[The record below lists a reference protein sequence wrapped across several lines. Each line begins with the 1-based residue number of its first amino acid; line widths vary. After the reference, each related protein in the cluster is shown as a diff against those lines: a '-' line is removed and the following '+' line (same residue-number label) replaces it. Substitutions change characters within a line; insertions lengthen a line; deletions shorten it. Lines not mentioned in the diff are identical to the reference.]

1 MVSPLPGKYEL
12 DGKDISNHEEK
23 GAMAGRAD
31 DGQPIPRVGLRFT
44 LRFQA
49 VGADEDVVS
58 RTWFCRKVIM
68 EQLHL
73 KVDVIYCLQ
82 WNQQEKAFDV
92 TLKDEQVYTKVAKDC
107 VAAAMQGRV
116 GDAMGI
122 WTGLGQFQVLL
133 GSGPEGFGGLGHP
146 PASFSLGADR
156 GYLFYPRQPAFC
168 RRCRQSG
175 HVEGGCAGASCRFC
189 GQRGHEAKDC
199 TVPKAC
205 HGCSGI
211 DHLYRSCPERRR
223 TFAEVAGAN
232 NRRETEFEDLLEGLI
247 QCQKNMFPVG
257 TGEAAAVERVPGGGS
272 GSDSVGRGPAGNT
285 DSTVA
290 ADLGVKP
297 GIRKIQEAFGTE
309 APEDNGD
316 CSQVGDSKR
325 PKTEGT
331 RRKGRAKEVVAVV
344 DEGDGQQKRE
354 GPGKDSDQGRG
365 KADDGHGLGGGMV
378 GEDPGVVGVG
388 LQSGLPLDRGLPAAP
403 LLQPPPLGD
412 DTQGGVVSPSTSS
425 SVVPV
430 LWADQMDSFSED
442 PYASSV
448 RAKKA
453 RQVVTGFRDSQ
464 GIVVTEE
471 GQVVRVAT
479 DHFRDSFKEK
489 DVGRGDDFLELL
501 DRQVPGDIVQA
512 LEVPLTVS
520 ELEGALNRMNKGKV
534 PGIDGLPVEFYAK
547 FWSILGPVLLE
558 VLTEV
563 LQAGEMSG
571 SLATGV
577 ISLLYKKGDRTEIG
591 NWRPLTMLCVDYK
604 LFIKLLAARMSLFLE
619 ELIHPDQACAV
630 PGRKI
635 TDSLLLIRDTIC
647 FARDRNFQLVV
658 LNLDFEKA
666 FDRLSHQYLFQVL
679 KQMGFPKRFIDWVAL
694 LYRGT
699 TSKFIVNGH
708 LTKAVNINCGVR
720 QGCPLSALLYIICI
734 EPLAQIL
741 RRDQQITGVHIPGSG
756 GLQTKCILYMD
767 DINLLCTDLLSVNRT
782 LDLTDW
788 FGQASGSKLN
798 ISKTQAQFYGP
809 WTETEKTGLPLTVTQ
824 TEQKILGIQFDNEGG
839 GKTNWTSLVGKV
851 RQRLGYWGLRGLTME
866 GKVLIIKAVIL
877 PLLLLVGSVFIPPR
891 RVLLELERA
900 IFYFLWGSKWE
911 RITRKEMKKSKQKGG
926 KGVPDLHLFLGSRY
940 AALHIYAAT
949 APSKN
954 PKTAAMTRFWMG
966 TFLRRIKILPIDLK
980 VPVSFNLPPPY
991 AFIQTFLKKLQL
1003 EQEGLHILPNH
1014 RSLLSVVQEREPVSP
1029 VHGLAFG
1036 EPSTVWCN
1044 VNHPTLTNR
1053 LRDMSWMVAHEILP
1067 VRSVMHSRG
1076 MAANPTCP
1084 RPGCGAPETVRHL
1097 LWECS
1102 AAVDQWAKAD
1112 SLQFP
1117 CLPAREVLTA
1127 QLVMYGVSQKQ
1138 DCSRVFSKQWLT
1150 LAAIKDAIWTS
1161 RNLLVRRHMQIPPV
1175 AVIRMAA
1182 ATIKSATCGTPRTQP
1197 QRRIASVLIRTKE
1210 SEPHG
1215 KGQSSAGP
1223 TLQERQVGRS
1233 NRVGVSSEHLDKT
1246 QRDTTC

>member
-1 MVSPLPGKYEL
+1 MLYLFILTILMSLTVSTINVRSVKSRVRAQTVLSFLNSYKSDVFLIQECSLPFLTHYRQWEEL
-12 DGKDISNHEEK
+12 WPQTSLWSGSNQNKNDGVAILIKNPQILVKGSTVVKDGRALLVHLTFMGKDFNVLNIYGFNDKNDRYDLLEELQPH
-23 GAMAGRAD
+23 MLGRA
-31 DGQPIPRVGLRFT
+31 PLVVG
-44 LRFQA
+44 
-49 VGADEDVVS
+49 
-58 RTWFCRKVIM
+58 
-68 EQLHL
+68 
-73 KVDVIYCLQ
+73 
-82 WNQQEKAFDV
+82 
-92 TLKDEQVYTKVAKDC
+92 
-107 VAAAMQGRV
+107 
-116 GDAMGI
+116 GDFNCI
-122 WTGLGQFQVLL
+122 LNK
-133 GSGPEGFGGLGHP
+133 S
-146 PASFSLGADR
+146 D
-156 GYLFYPRQPAFC
+156 
-168 RRCRQSG
+168 
-175 HVEGGCAGASCRFC
+175 
-189 GQRGHEAKDC
+189 
-199 TVPKAC
+199 
-205 HGCSGI
+205 
-211 DHLYRSCPERRR
+211 RRR
-223 TFAEVAGAN
+223 TGNDFTLDKTSVLLQKMCKDFKLTDCFKAMHPREEGFTWLSSDGTRASRIDYILTRDSPPTDARLTPVFFSDHTMLSCTLSLPHGVTTGRGLWKLNCSLLEDGDLVRQYREQYQEWQTLQDSYDTHAQWWEMVKRRTQTFFRQAGKIN
-232 NRRETEFEDLLEGLI
+232 KHRDNRRMMGLQKRLQRYFKLNQQGMDFNEEIKQIKIEMSVLAEIKSKGVILRSKEREIEEGEKCTRFFFKKI
-247 QCQKNMFPVG
+247 INK
-257 TGEAAAVERVPGGGS
+257 GGGIF
-272 GSDSVGRGPAGNT
+272 R
-285 DSTVA
+285 
-290 ADLGVKP
+290 L
-297 GIRKIQEAFGTE
+297 
-309 APEDNGD
+309 
-316 CSQVGDSKR
+316 
-325 PKTEGT
+325 KTENG
-331 RRKGRAKEVVAVV
+331 
-344 DEGDGQQKRE
+344 
-354 GPGKDSDQGRG
+354 
-365 KADDGHGLGGGMV
+365 
-378 GEDPGVVGVG
+378 
-388 LQSGLPLDRGLPAAP
+388 
-403 LLQPPPLGD
+403 
-412 DTQGGVVSPSTSS
+412 ST
-425 SVVPV
+425 
-430 LWADQMDSFSED
+430 AE
-442 PYASSV
+442 
-448 RAKKA
+448 
-453 RQVVTGFRDSQ
+453 T
-464 GIVVTEE
+464 T
-471 GQVVRVAT
+471 
-479 DHFRDSFKEK
+479 
-489 DVGRGDDFLELL
+489 LE
-501 DRQVPGDIVQA
+501 II
-512 LEVPLTVS
+512 ETVETFYS
-520 ELEGALNRMNKGKV
+520 ELYRKKTVNQEIM
-534 PGIDGLPVEFYAK
+534 
-547 FWSILGPVLLE
+547 
-558 VLTEV
+558 TEV
-563 LQAGEMSG
+563 LLFIEKTVEEKFILTQDFKIEELNECLKTFKTGKSPGEDG
-571 SLATGV
+571 IPLEFYLTFWDLLAPDLLDVFTDFESLGRLPDSFTTGIV
-577 ISLLYKKGDRTEIG
+577 TLLHKNKDKTDLK
-591 NWRPLTMLCVDYK
+591 NWRPITLLNLDCK
-604 LFIKLLAARMSLFLE
+604 LFSKLLAARMSLFLE

-666 FDRLSHQYLFQVL
+666 FDRVSHQYLFQVL

-1003 EQEGLHILPNH
+1003 EQEGLHILTNH

-1102 AAVDQWAKAD
+1102 AAVDQWATAD

-1223 TLQERQVGRS
+1223 TLQERQGGRS

-1246 QRDTTC
+1246 PRDTTC